1 MDTGPADAWRNGLAG
16 DLGGKNQ
23 VMTTGLW
30 IAVLFTIVIGVG
42 GVLYFSG
49 FFRR

>member
-1 MDTGPADAWRNGLAG
+1 MSTGS
-16 DLGGKNQ
+16 
-23 VMTTGLW
+23 W

-49 FFRR
+49 VFRRR